1 GSGTACAFRTPTS
14 RPFWRFDGIPKPCPS
29 LSAKGLICLCFP
41 RDREHSHATHRHLL
55 SAKGQCAMKQDA
67 IPPPV
72 APATLQDVADRL
84 ASDADLSEI
93 RKRDLH
99 SAVRTYGKLL
109 DRPLSAIAIDPA
121 ELRRALDRMVPAQ
134 A

>member
-1 GSGTACAFRTPTS
+1 MSIPVRQRTDMSMLSERSGTL
-14 RPFWRFDGIPKPCPS
+14 PCNS
-29 LSAKGLICLCFP
+29 
-41 RDREHSHATHRHLL
+41 RHLL

-93 RKRDLH
+93 RKRDLR

-134 A
+134 AKVSRKRWANLRSDL